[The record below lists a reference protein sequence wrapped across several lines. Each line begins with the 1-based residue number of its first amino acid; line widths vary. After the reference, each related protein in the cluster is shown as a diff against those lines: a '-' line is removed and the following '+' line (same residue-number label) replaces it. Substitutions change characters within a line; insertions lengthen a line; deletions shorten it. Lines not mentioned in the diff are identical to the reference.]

1 MSEDYDV
8 FLSHS
13 FKDRYWVSV
22 LVKALSQR
30 NLRVW
35 SGYEWIQ
42 AGDSWEEAILAID
55 EGIRKS
61 KSFVTI
67 ITPESVSSS
76 FMAAELGSA
85 LALKKPIIPIVS
97 SDTPSEKLPGPVRLR
112 RYISMDEPEIVAEE
126 ISRRLI
132 TKPQNCGL
140 SKDEGS
146 LCVTN

>member
-13 FKDRYWVSV
+13 IKDRDWVSG

-35 SGYEWIQ
+35 SDSEWVQ
-42 AGDSWEEAILAID
+42 AGDSWREAID

-85 LALKKPIIPIVS
+85 LALKKPLIPIVS

-132 TKPQNCGL
+132 TKPRNYGL